1 MRWAGLWEPMSWRL
15 LRCRPLCRRA
25 EPAGVRC
32 LSKIRVHELARELGI
47 TSKRVMEVLEVLGIP
62 ARSHSSTLSDQE
74 AAGVREKLRTSRA
87 GSGLITAPTGTG
99 RAARRTPAAGRAR
112 LSDMAV
118 RERPR
123 AVEEAPHKA
132 EPGRVTLRH
141 VAEADMHVAEAAPL
155 VAEPAEPPA
164 PDAGPSEQV
173 TTAPPH
179 EEQLAEAPVVRTMP
193 VTVTPVITIEQPP
206 IETVV
211 RPRARIEAPVVGA
224 PADVAGPPPVDTT
237 TRREAVR
244 PREERRER
252 EEERRELRAARRD
265 KGKPERGREVV
276 TAGPARTRRG
286 VEVGAVVKI
295 PDPVSVRGLADALQ
309 LDTSDILRE
318 LLVRGA
324 HSNINASISGEIARA
339 IAADLGISVEIVAPD
354 VPTVD
359 TMVEAVEHRAKKRV
373 KGAET
378 DEVRERVP
386 RPPVVTVLGHVD
398 HGKTKLLD
406 AIRKTNVVAG
416 EAGGITQHIGA
427 SEVDH
432 NGRTIVFLDTPGHEA
447 FSAMR
452 ARGAHVTDI
461 AILVVAADDGVMPQ
475 TIEAINHVKD
485 AGVPIV
491 VAVNKVDLPDA
502 NPDRVGQQ
510 LTELGLMPE
519 DWGGSTVFVRVSALE
534 GTGIEELL
542 EMTLLVADVAELQAD
557 VGGPAKATVIE
568 AKRDS
573 SRGPVATVLV
583 TEGILKTGDA
593 CVCGQHSGKVRAL
606 LSPAQKKL
614 RKVEPGHA
622 CEVWG
627 LEDVPDAGDNLQVV
641 ESSKLARQIAKEMR
655 DTTRARMAASS
666 SVSSLA
672 GLMEQIQ
679 AGEVTDVN
687 IVVKTDV
694 HGSLEAITQALE
706 ALDHREVKVKVAHSG
721 VGSVNESD
729 INLAAAANAM
739 IIAFHVGCEPGVES
753 LAREE
758 RIELRPYSVIYQ
770 IIDDMKDLMTGKL
783 RPVFEEVILGHAE
796 VRALFKISHTGV
808 VAGCAVMDG
817 QMRRGEQIRVRRGH
831 EVIYEGVL
839 DSLRHV
845 KDNVPVVEGG
855 RECGISLSAWNS
867 FQEGDVI
874 ECYMMKQLTRT
885 LAD

>member
-1 MRWAGLWEPMSWRL
+1 M
-15 LRCRPLCRRA
+15 
-25 EPAGVRC
+25 RC

-74 AAGVREKLRTSRA
+74 AEGVREKLRTSRA
-87 GSGLITAPTGTG
+87 GSGLITAPTGAG
-99 RAARRTPAAGRAR
+99 RSARRAPSGGGAR
-112 LSDMAV
+112 LSDMV
-118 RERPR
+118 GRERPR
-123 AVEEAPHKA
+123 PGEEAHKP
-132 EPGRVTLRH
+132 ETGRVTLRH
-141 VAEADMHVAEAAPL
+141 VAEAEVHAVETAVPVMEHPGAPEIEGEPL
-155 VAEPAEPPA
+155 VAVVTSPIITEEIEEPP
-164 PDAGPSEQV
+164 
-173 TTAPPH
+173 
-179 EEQLAEAPVVRTMP
+179 LVRTMP

-206 IETVV
+206 AETPPPPRPVIEV
-211 RPRARIEAPVVGA
+211 PVGPPAAGVPGA
-224 PADVAGPPPVDTT
+224 PPTETAA
-237 TRREAVR
+237 RREGQR
-244 PREERRER
+244 PREGRRER
-252 EEERRELRAARRD
+252 EEERRELRAVRRD
-265 KGKPERGREVV
+265 KARPDRGREVT
-276 TAGPARTRRG
+276 TARPSRPRRG

-324 HSNINASISGEIARA
+324 HSNINASISGEIAGA
-339 IAADLGISVEIVAPD
+339 IAADLGISVEIAAPEVPAVEAVA
-354 VPTVD
+354 
-359 TMVEAVEHRAKKRV
+359 EAVEHRGKKRLR
-373 KGAET
+373 GAAVDVTVES
-378 DEVRERVP
+378 VP

-416 EAGGITQHIGA
+416 ESGGITQHIGA
-427 SEVDH
+427 SEVEH

-475 TIEAINHVKD
+475 TVEAINHAKD

-491 VAVNKVDLPDA
+491 VAINKVDLADA
-502 NPDRVGQQ
+502 NPDRVAQQ

-519 DWGGSTVFVRVSALE
+519 DWGGHTVFVRVSALE
-534 GTGIEELL
+534 RTGIEDLL
-542 EMTLLVADVAELQAD
+542 EMTLLVADVAELRAD

-606 LSPAQKKL
+606 LSPSQKKL
-614 RKVEPGHA
+614 KKVEPGHA

-627 LEDVPDAGDNLQVV
+627 LEDVPDAGDSLQVV
-641 ESSKLARQIAKEMR
+641 ESSKLARQIAREMR
-655 DTTRARMAASS
+655 DATRARMVAFS

-687 IVVKTDV
+687 IVLKTDV
-694 HGSLEAITQALE
+694 HGSLEAIVQALE
-706 ALDHREVKVKVAHSG
+706 ALDHREVKIKVAHSG

-739 IIAFHVGCEPGVES
+739 IIAFHVGCEPGVEA

-783 RPVFEEVILGHAE
+783 RPIFEEVILGHAE

-817 QMRRGEQIRVRRGH
+817 QMRRGEQIRVKRGR
-831 EVIYEGVL
+831 EVVYEGVL

-845 KDNVPVVEGG
+845 KDNVNVVEGG
-855 RECGISLSAWNS
+855 RECGVSLSAWNS

-874 ECYMMKQLTRT
+874 ECYMMKQLTRS